1 MHYVVGDIHNNNR
14 KFEEMLEKIG
24 FSQEDH
30 LYLLGD
36 LFDRNS
42 WEPDP
47 IGVYF
52 NMLKLENRC
61 TVVRGN
67 HDTWLAQY
75 IMYYFNFPEKERKQL
90 EPPLQGT
97 APLSILP
104 QGNAKN
110 VPATA

>member
-1 MHYVVGDIHNNNR
+1 MHYVIGDIHNNNR
-14 KFEEMLEKIG
+14 KFAEMLEKIG

-61 TVVRGN
+61 TVVRGMPARSKAV
-67 HDTWLAQY
+67 LSP
-75 IMYYFNFPEKERKQL
+75 FL
-90 EPPLQGT
+90 EWGML
-97 APLSILP
+97 LLIWM
-104 QGNAKN
+104 N
-110 VPATA
+110 